1 MEPLEKPRYTP
12 EEYLALERTAE
23 FRSELIDGE
32 IVAMSGASANHNV
45 IAGNCFAAIHYQLR
59 GRSCRIFMADMR
71 VRVDSAGL
79 YTYPDLAGLCG
90 EPVFDDEQAD
100 SLLNPG
106 LLVEVLSPSTEAYDR
121 GEKFALYRRLDSL
134 IDYVLVS
141 QDKLRVEHYRRRDEQ
156 WLLTVYEDPAASLVL
171 DSLAVTLPIG
181 EIYDKVLPAREEPSP

>member
-1 MEPLEKPRYTP
+1 MQPLEKPRYTP
-12 EEYLALERTAE
+12 EEYLALERAAE

-32 IVAMSGASANHNV
+32 IVARSGASANHNV
-45 IAGNCFAAIHYQLR
+45 VAGNCFAAIHYQLR
-59 GRSCRIFMADMR
+59 GRPCRIFMADMR

-90 EPVFDDEQAD
+90 APVFDDEQAD
-100 SLLNPG
+100 TLLNPG

-141 QDKLRVEHYRRRDEQ
+141 QDKMRVEHYRRRDEQ
-156 WLLTVYEDPAASLVL
+156 WVLTVYESPATSLVL
-171 DSLAVTLPIG
+171 DSLAATLPIG
-181 EIYDKVLPAREEPSP
+181 EIYDKVLPAREEPSS

>member
-1 MEPLEKPRYTP
+1 MQPLEKPRYTP
-12 EEYLALERTAE
+12 EEYLALERSAE

-45 IAGNCFAAIHYQLR
+45 IAGNAFATIHFQLR
-59 GRSCRIFMADMR
+59 GRPCRIFMADMR

-79 YTYPDLAGLCG
+79 YTYPDLTGLCG

-100 SLLNPG
+100 TLLNPG
-106 LLVEVLSPSTEAYDR
+106 LLMEVLSPSTEAYDR

-141 QDKLRVEHYRRRDEQ
+141 QDKMRVEHYRRRDEQ
-156 WLLTVYEDPAASLVL
+156 WVLTVYEDPAARLVL

>member
-1 MEPLEKPRYTP
+1 MQPLEKPRYTP
-12 EEYLALERTAE
+12 EEYLALERAAE

-59 GRSCRIFMADMR
+59 GRPCRIFMADMR

-79 YTYPDLAGLCG
+79 YTYPDLTGLCG

-100 SLLNPG
+100 TLLNPG

-141 QDKLRVEHYRRRDEQ
+141 QDKMRVEHYRRRDEQ
-156 WLLTVYEDPAASLVL
+156 WVLTVYEDPAASLVL